1 MIIMKS
7 CKRFLNRIKSTAMAP
22 PHEGERMGVSTS
34 KYPLLISYYLSA
46 AIILD
51 RIFIIFSD

>member
-1 MIIMKS
+1 
-7 CKRFLNRIKSTAMAP
+7 MAP

-51 RIFIIFSD
+51 RILIIFSD